1 MAKLETNI
9 NFDLL
14 SDAFSGILS
23 TTAVLY
29 GWAKVEERPESAR
42 LLEDIINFAVTA
54 ISIVDTSGR
63 FGSLCAKK
71 ARDMTEEAFELADKE
86 IDERADVLVN

>member
-29 GWAKVEERPESAR
+29 GGAKVEERPESAS
-42 LLEDIINFAVTA
+42 LLEDIMNFAVTA
-54 ISIVDTSGR
+54 IDIIDTSGR
-63 FGSLCAKK
+63 LRSLCAKK
-71 ARDMTEEAFELADKE
+71 ARDMTEEAFELADIE
-86 IDERADVLVN
+86 IDERADALVN